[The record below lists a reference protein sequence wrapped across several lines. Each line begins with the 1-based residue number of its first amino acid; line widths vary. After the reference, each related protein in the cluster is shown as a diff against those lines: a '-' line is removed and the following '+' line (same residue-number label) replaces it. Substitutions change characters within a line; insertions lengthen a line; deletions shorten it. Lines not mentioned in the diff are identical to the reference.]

1 MKMKLISI
9 LVLLSLLLSSCNYA
23 LTTPP
28 ASAADNTSLP
38 PTATPTPTP
47 EARVAIAAVAMR
59 NGDYD
64 TALAQYQAA
73 TTASDPQVAAEA
85 MLGVGRV
92 YLLQGKYYEAAHQL
106 GWLIDTGASG
116 EFRNMAFFYQAQS
129 YTALESY
136 GQAAEAYGNYLAST
150 QTPLQGDILEMQ
162 GDALISAS
170 DNTSAL
176 AVFQQA
182 LASARPE
189 HKEGI
194 QMKIAQTMT
203 SLGDTESALA
213 EYQALYDQTANG
225 DTKSAINLYM
235 GRIYLANGNTAD
247 AYTRFQL
254 SVSDFV
260 TSYDTYTQLVALVDA
275 GQQVDELKRGIIDY
289 YAGQYGV
296 AVSALDRYMAITPN
310 HDDVPHYYKALSLYN
325 IGDYEGEV
333 AEWDTLI
340 RDHPYGNNFAKA
352 FIEKATT
359 QKNHLVQYN
368 NSAQTLLQFVT
379 VSPDAP
385 QAADYLYQAART
397 YEENGQ
403 LEDAAR
409 TWERVINEYP
419 GSEDAILAQF
429 LSGICY
435 YRLGR
440 YLEAQVI
447 FQKNALLTSAGSD
460 RARAE
465 LWIGKSLD
473 MQNKHDEAVAA
484 YEQAVSA
491 DPTGYYSIRA
501 QQILDGLAP
510 FPAGSTPNLTI
521 NWDKEEA
528 DADDWMRE
536 RFNIAADVDLN
547 PSIEIS
553 QNILYQRGDAFWQLG
568 MKNEAFSE
576 FEALRQE
583 LTSDPL
589 NSYRLMKHMVDL
601 GLNYTA
607 VYSARQVLDLTG
619 MDQASFLDSA
629 PAYFNH
635 IRFGVYYSDLIIPT
649 AEEYGFDPLLLF
661 SVIRLE
667 SVFESEISSS
677 WGAIGLAQVTPTTG
691 SEIFGELN
699 WPEGFTT
706 KDLFRPVVNV
716 KYGAYY
722 LSKWNT
728 YFENDRSKTLA
739 AYNGG
744 IGNTIIWEE
753 LSGDDPDLFLEVIR
767 ASETRDYIRYIAEYY
782 EIYKKI
788 YTN

>member
-1 MKMKLISI
+1 
-9 LVLLSLLLSSCNYA
+9 
-23 LTTPP
+23 
-28 ASAADNTSLP
+28 
-38 PTATPTPTP
+38 
-47 EARVAIAAVAMR
+47 VAIAEDAMR
-59 NGDYD
+59 NGDYE
-64 TALAQYQAA
+64 TALAQFQAA
-73 TTASDPQVAAEA
+73 VDASDPETAAEA

-92 YLLQGKYYEAAHQL
+92 YLLQKLYYEAAHQL
-106 GWLIDTGASG
+106 GWLIDTGAVG
-116 EFRNMAFFYQAQS
+116 ESRTLAFFFQAKS
-129 YTALESY
+129 YEALESY
-136 GQAAEAYGNYLAST
+136 AQAANAYGNYLAST

-162 GDALISAS
+162 GDAFVAAG
-170 DNTSAL
+170 DNASAL
-176 AVFQQA
+176 GIFQQA
-182 LASARPE
+182 LAAARPE
-189 HKEGI
+189 HKEDI

-203 SLGDTESALA
+203 NLGDTPSALV
-213 EYQALYDQTANG
+213 EYLNLYELTTNSNI
-225 DTKSAINLYM
+225 KSAINLNI
-235 GRIYLANGNTAD
+235 GKIYLAEGRNEE
-247 AYTRFQL
+247 AYARFQL

-275 GQQVDELKRGIIDY
+275 GQPVDELKRGIIDY

-296 AVSALDRYMAITPN
+296 AVSALDRYMAITPT
-310 HDDVPHYYKALSLYN
+310 HDDVPHYFKALSLYN

-340 RDHPYGNNFAKA
+340 RDHPYGDYYARA
-352 FIEKATT
+352 FLEKATT

-368 NSAQTLLQFVT
+368 NAAQTLLQFVT
-379 VSPDAP
+379 ISPDSPEAGG
-385 QAADYLYQAART
+385 YIYQAARF

-419 GSEDAILAQF
+419 GNENAILAQF

-447 FQKNALLTSAGSD
+447 FQKNALLSSAGPD

-473 MQNKHDEAVAA
+473 KQNKHDEAVAA
-484 YEQAVSA
+484 YEQAVIA

-501 QQILDGLAP
+501 EQILNGQEP
-510 FPAGSTPNLTI
+510 FPAGSTPNLGI
-521 NWDKEEA
+521 NWEKEEA

-547 PSIEIS
+547 PSTEIT

-583 LTSDPL
+583 LVADPI

-601 GLNYTA
+601 GMNYTA
-607 VYSARQVLDLTG
+607 VYAARQILDLTG
-619 MDQASFLDSA
+619 MDQASFIDSA
-629 PAYFNH
+629 PAYLNH
-635 IRFGVYYSDLIIPT
+635 IRFGVYYNNLIIPS
-649 AEEYGFDPLLLF
+649 ASEYGFDPLLLF
-661 SVIRLE
+661 SLIRLE
-667 SVFESEISSS
+667 SVFEAEISSS

-691 SEIFGELN
+691 DEIFSELN
-699 WPEGFTT
+699 WPAGYTT
-706 KDLFRPVVNV
+706 ADLLRPIVNV
-716 KYGAYY
+716 KYGSYY

-728 YFENDRSKTLA
+728 YFENDIYAALA
-739 AYNGG
+739 SYNGG
-744 IGNTIIWEE
+744 IGNKIIWEE
-753 LSGDDPDLFLEVIR
+753 MAGDDPDLFLEVIR
-767 ASETRDYIRYIAEYY
+767 ASEPRDYIRYIAEYY

-788 YTN
+788 YSN

>member
-1 MKMKLISI
+1 MKIKLISI
-9 LVLLSLLLSSCNYA
+9 FVLLSLVLSSCNYA
-23 LTTPP
+23 LTTPL
-28 ASAADNTSLP
+28 ASAANNTTFP

-47 EARVAIAAVAMR
+47 EVRVALAAVAMR

-73 TTASDPQVAAEA
+73 TTAADPQVAAEA

-92 YLLQGKYYEAAHQL
+92 FLLQGKYYEAAHQL
-106 GWLIDTGASG
+106 GWLIDTGATG
-116 EFRNMAFFYQAQS
+116 EFRNLAFFFQAQS
-129 YTALESY
+129 YSALESY
-136 GQAAEAYGNYLAST
+136 AQAAQAYGNYLAST

-162 GDALISAS
+162 GDALVSAG
-170 DNTSAL
+170 NNAEAL

-182 LASARPE
+182 LPVARPE
-189 HKEGI
+189 HQEEI
-194 QMKIAQTMT
+194 RMKIAQAMT
-203 SLGDTESALA
+203 SLGNTDSALA
-213 EYQALYDQTANG
+213 EYQSLYDQSANTN
-225 DTKSAINLYM
+225 TKSAINLHM
-235 GRIYLANGNTAD
+235 GRIYLAEGNTED

-275 GQQVDELKRGIIDY
+275 GQTVDELKRGIIDY

-296 AVSALDRYMAITPN
+296 AVSALDRYMAINPT

-340 RDHPYGNNFAKA
+340 RDHPFGNYYASA

-359 QKNHLVQYN
+359 QKNRLIQYN
-368 NSAQTLLQFVT
+368 NAAQTLLQFVT
-379 VSPDAP
+379 STPDAP
-385 QAADYLYQAART
+385 QAAEYIYQAARI

-419 GSEDAILAQF
+419 ASEDAILSQF

-447 FQKNALLTSAGSD
+447 FQKNALLTSTGMD

-473 MQNKHDEAVAA
+473 IQNNHEEAMAA
-484 YEQAVSA
+484 YQQAVSA

-501 QQILDGLAP
+501 QQILDGLTP
-510 FPAGSTPNLTI
+510 FPAGSTPNLSI
-521 NWDKEEA
+521 NWEKEEA

-536 RFNIAADVDLN
+536 RFNIASDVDLN

-553 QNILYQRGDAFWQLG
+553 QNILYQRGDAFWRLG

-589 NSYRLMKHMVDL
+589 NSYRLMKHMLDL
-601 GLNYTA
+601 GLNYIA

-619 MDQASFLDSA
+619 MDQTSFLESA

-635 IRFGVYYSDLIIPT
+635 IRFGVYYSDLVIPT
-649 AEEYGFDPLLLF
+649 ADEYGFDPLLLF

-667 SVFESEISSS
+667 SVFEAEISSS

-691 SEIFGELN
+691 DEIFSELN
-699 WPEGFTT
+699 WPEGYTT
-706 KDLFRPVVNV
+706 TDLYRPVVNV
-716 KYGAYY
+716 KYGTYY

-744 IGNTIIWEE
+744 IGNAIIWEE

-788 YTN
+788 YAN